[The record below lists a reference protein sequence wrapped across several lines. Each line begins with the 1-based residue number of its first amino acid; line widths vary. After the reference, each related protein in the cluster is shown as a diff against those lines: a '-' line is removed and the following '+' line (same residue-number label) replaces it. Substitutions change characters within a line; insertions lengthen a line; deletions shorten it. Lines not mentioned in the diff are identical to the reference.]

1 MPPQFTLEISHRKC
15 EIVLR
20 EPVGEGA
27 SESLTGK
34 DEER

>member
-1 MPPQFTLEISHRKC
+1 VKLEISNRKS
-15 EIVLR
+15 EIESR
-20 EPVGEGA
+20 APVGEVA

>member
-1 MPPQFTLEISHRKC
+1 VKLEIGHRKC
-15 EIVLR
+15 EIVPG
-20 EPVGEGA
+20 EPVGEVA